1 MSAIDRCH
9 RGDFFRA
16 ALLTMLALLAF
27 AQKPGCLFAQEQE
40 SLPNPF
46 DMLPSASS
54 QEHMANDMA
63 AAENLS
69 EPEAASEQAAA
80 DDDLADRVRE
90 AAAEVDTLD
99 ADDELLDQVV
109 APNKQLG
116 IENGAELQIAEDEV
130 LQGEYERAVLIE
142 ISGPIFERFRWFIN
156 QRLDRAQAAGADLV
170 IIKLTTPGGD
180 LDASLEIARRLR
192 DLDWAKTIVWI
203 PEESISGGAIVSFGS
218 DRIYMKRGALIG
230 DAGPIQMGLGFQFE
244 HAEEKIVSYLAEAI
258 RDLAESKGRPGA
270 LAEAMVDRNLAVY
283 EATKKAT
290 GELVYVTQNQCDD
303 ADFIADYE
311 VGPAVSEAGQNRF
324 LTLAAERAVELSIA
338 ERVFQDE
345 ADFITALQ
353 IAQLERT
360 SMNWVDKLVFTL
372 NRPWITALLLIA
384 GFIGLYIELAAPGI
398 SVAGIFSMF
407 AFGIFFWSH
416 FLGGT
421 SGWLEVMLFVLGITC
436 LICEIFVLPGFGIFG
451 ITGLGLLV
459 LSLVMASQS
468 FVIPEGAN
476 QWGQF
481 QTNLLTVLGCVL
493 GVLVLLFVQVFLL
506 DSIPGLNRF
515 RLAAP
520 EFRGPDL
527 GEVAGLTSGLQS
539 TKSVVLIGMQGR
551 AESDL
556 RPSGK
561 VMIDGQLMDVVTEGD
576 YVEAETPIEVVRVE
590 GMSITVRRIEA

>member
-1 MSAIDRCH
+1 MNLINPNRRKSSRGLVGLSFLGLFLVACH
-9 RGDFFRA
+9 PSS
-16 ALLTMLALLAF
+16 LI
-27 AQKPGCLFAQEQE
+27 AQEQE

-46 DMLPSASS
+46 EMLPSASL
-54 QEHMANDMA
+54 QENNAEEQV
-63 AAENLS
+63 AAEPLR
-69 EPEAASEQAAA
+69 EQAQGES
-80 DDDLADRVRE
+80 LVIGE
-90 AAAEVDTLD
+90 QESAAEIDGENMDDAPEEANTPIVNPGDGVDEIE
-99 ADDELLDQVV
+99 DELERQMEVD
-109 APNKQLG
+109 G
-116 IENGAELQIAEDEV
+116 ILEGKFQ
-130 LQGEYERAVLIE
+130 RAVLIE

-156 QRLDRAQAAGADLV
+156 QRLDRAEAAGADLV

-203 PEESISGGAIVSFGS
+203 PEESISGGAIVSFGC
-218 DRIYMKRGALIG
+218 DRIYMKEGALIG
-230 DAGPIQMGLGFQFE
+230 DAGPIQMGMGFQFE

-283 EATKKAT
+283 SATDKTT
-290 GELVYVTQNQCDD
+290 GELVYLTQNQCDD
-303 ADFIADYE
+303 EDFIANYE
-311 VGPAVSEAGQNRF
+311 VGPAVPEAGQNRF
-324 LTLAAERAVELSIA
+324 LTLAAERAVELSVA
-338 ERVFQDE
+338 EKVFQDE
-345 ADFITALQ
+345 TAFLAALQ
-353 IAQLERT
+353 IDQLERT

-384 GFIGLYIELAAPGI
+384 GFIGIYIEFAAPGI
-398 SVAGIFSMF
+398 SVAGLLSMF

-421 SGWLEVMLFVLGITC
+421 SGWLEVVLFILGITC

-451 ITGLGLLV
+451 ITGLGLVV

-520 EFRGPDL
+520 EVGGANL
-527 GEVAGLTSGLQS
+527 GEVTGLTGLTGGLQRA
-539 TKSVVLIGMQGR
+539 KPQVQIGMQGR

-561 VMIDGQLMDVVTEGD
+561 VMIDGQLLDVVTEGD
-576 YVEAETPIEVVRVE
+576 YVEAQTPVEVVRVE
-590 GMSITVRRIEA
+590 GMSVTVRRLEA